1 MKLLDE
7 KGLTTVWAAI
17 KNTFTSKS
25 DADGKYAEKSKAL
38 GSINFDY
45 TAWGLNMST
54 YNVDGDGCGYINITP
69 ATSKIAGVMSA
80 ADKTKLDGIAENAN
94 NYSLPLAATSTRGGI
109 QLGYSQNGRNY
120 PVQLSGEKAYV
131 NVPWTDTNT
140 TYDLSSYSQKDETV
154 KNISNSMLG
163 VSTSGYKQILEI
175 DYANGTTKNVEI
187 SNASGG
193 LNGFMSAS
201 DKNKLDNI
209 AAGANNYT
217 LPIASDTTL
226 GGIKTGYTQRT
237 SDISYPVSVDKAGNA
252 WVTIPDLY
260 CRDGLIE
267 RLTISDPNTDDNA
280 IYYHDGIEVNGSKI
294 SFPKKSGTFALTSDI
309 SPIVFEHA
317 TDGNVYIITYIGM
330 HQVDLLEKSERYN
343 VFDWFNYG
351 EKGSILD
358 IYCDVGVD
366 NARLIVTNEVQ
377 FILNGKGT
385 NVISTTNKH
394 IRLINCDNYIL
405 VAEYNTN
412 ETAG

>member
-54 YNVDGDGCGYINITP
+54 YNVDGDGCGYINIIS
-69 ATSKIAGVMSA
+69 ATSKTAGVMTAS
-80 ADKTKLDGIAENAN
+80 DKAKLDGIAENAN

-163 VSTSGYKQILEI
+163 TSTSGYKQILEI

-193 LNGFMSAS
+193 QNGFMSAS

-217 LPIASDTTL
+217 LPIASDTVL
-226 GGIKTGYTQRT
+226 GGIKTGYNKTPTGNRF
-237 SDISYPVSVDKAGNA
+237 PVELDNKGNA
-252 WVTIPDLY
+252 YTTIG
-260 CRDGLIE
+260 GLLAVSGALKHLVLENGSYKTVYETNIQQ
-267 RLTISDPNTDDNA
+267 INTDSNT
-280 IYYHDGIEVNGSKI
+280 IYTY
-294 SFPKKSGTFALTSDI
+294 SFPKKGGTLALTSDI
-309 SPIVFEHA
+309 PNVSDLCKLNFVDSPSNCVEGRINMFITTSRDISLNNIVDYGEGLILLLGCYSDSQYTIYC
-317 TDGNVYIITYIGM
+317 TDSDLYYKENLVDGGYKEYITRGVMFLVTINGSSVYIY
-330 HQVDLLEKSERYN
+330 LL
-343 VFDWFNYG
+343 
-351 EKGSILD
+351 
-358 IYCDVGVD
+358 
-366 NARLIVTNEVQ
+366 Q
-377 FILNGKGT
+377 
-385 NVISTTNKH
+385 
-394 IRLINCDNYIL
+394 
-405 VAEYNTN
+405 
-412 ETAG
+412 